1 MLCCPVVNEIDK
13 IAGTWQNVG
22 TTIDAKDAYQLHL
35 TLQLDKNSTI
45 TLSNSQD
52 EKYVIDINANA
63 RTLTA
68 HRTAATGKTS
78 FNGSFSIPSMQAPL
92 NIEGET
98 VTIDMFVD
106 QSSVEILTKDGTM
119 SMTNLVF
126 PQSLY
131 NSLTIIGATY
141 EAQIRTLNRIW

>member
-1 MLCCPVVNEIDK
+1 M
-13 IAGTWQNVG
+13 
-22 TTIDAKDAYQLHL
+22 
-35 TLQLDKNSTI
+35 
-45 TLSNSQD
+45 
-52 EKYVIDINANA
+52 IDINANA